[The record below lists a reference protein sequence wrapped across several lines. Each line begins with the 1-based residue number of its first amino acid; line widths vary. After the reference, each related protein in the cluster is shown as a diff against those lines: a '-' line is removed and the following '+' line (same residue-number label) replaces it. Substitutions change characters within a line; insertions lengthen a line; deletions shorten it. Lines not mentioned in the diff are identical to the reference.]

1 MNIMKKYLILFNLAL
16 ITCMGA
22 WAQKKVSI
30 LGDSYSTFKGH
41 VKPDTNLVWYPADKN
56 DVVKVEQTWWHQFLN
71 NYGYVLEVNNSYSG
85 STICNT
91 GYRKEDYSDRSFI
104 TRMDKLGNPDIILIF
119 GATNDSWAGAPIG
132 EYKYDSWTRE
142 ELYSFR
148 PALAYL
154 LNGLQYLYP
163 RASVYYMLNS
173 ELKGS
178 INESV
183 YTICHRYGVPVV
195 TLYNIEKQ
203 RSHPSIAGMKAISEQ
218 MHSFLEKEAGQA
230 EMKALKSELKD
241 IKMQLDEIKRL
252 IQTSK

>member
-1 MNIMKKYLILFNLAL
+1 MKKIFILLSL
-16 ITCMGA
+16 GILCSISQMQ
-22 WAQKKVSI
+22 AQQKRVSI

-41 VKPDTNLVWYPADKN
+41 VTPDTNLVWYPAPNN
-56 DVVKVEQTWWHQFLN
+56 DVVELKQTWWHQFLN

-85 STICNT
+85 STICHT
-91 GYRKEDYSDRSFI
+91 GYHKEDYSDRSFI

-154 LNGLQYLYP
+154 LNGLQHLYP
-163 RASVYYMLNS
+163 NARVYYMLNS

-183 YTICHRYGVPVV
+183 YTICQRYDVPVV

-203 RSHPSIAGMKAISEQ
+203 RNHPSIAGMKAISEQ
-218 MHSFLEKEAGQA
+218 MHEFLEKEARHEELQTLKT
-230 EMKALKSELKD
+230 EMRE
-241 IKMQLDEIKRL
+241 IKLQLEEIKRL
-252 IQTSK
+252 IQAK